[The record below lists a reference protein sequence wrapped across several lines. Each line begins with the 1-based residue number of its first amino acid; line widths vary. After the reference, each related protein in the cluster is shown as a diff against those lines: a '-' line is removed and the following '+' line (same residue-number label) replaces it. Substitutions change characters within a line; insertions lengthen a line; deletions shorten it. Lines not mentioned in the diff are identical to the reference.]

1 MKERYYMQDPNSSG
15 TTAYKAW
22 LVKAKSDLK
31 MAVAGSKDPETL
43 DGAVY
48 HTQQCAEKALK
59 GYLVFKKQPVRKIH
73 DLGILLESCVKLSD
87 DFCDL
92 KELTRELNPYA
103 TYFRYPDD
111 EMMPAQED
119 VETAILSAHKI
130 LYFVETKIA
139 KETDPNI
146 SIF

>member
-1 MKERYYMQDPNSSG
+1 MKEPKPSEAM
-15 TTAYKAW
+15 AYNAW
-22 LVKAKSDLK
+22 LIKARSDLK
-31 MAVAGSKDPETL
+31 MALAGEKDPETL

-59 GYLVFKKQPVRKIH
+59 AFLVFKKQPIRKIH
-73 DLGILLESCVKLSD
+73 DLGILLESCVNLSE
-87 DFCDL
+87 DFFVL

-111 EMMPAQED
+111 EMMPAPED
-119 VETAILSAHKI
+119 VSTAILAAREI
-130 LYFVETKIA
+130 LRFVETKIA
-139 KETDPNI
+139 KTTDPNM